1 MSSARAGHDRS
12 GAQQNR
18 GALLRRRLP
27 PCRKATRRSVKC
39 PVQVGGVRQGQFAQS
54 LQRRGIDDSV
64 RATMADGNPLAVD
77 DHAKFRIGHYRPLF
91 LK

>member
-1 MSSARAGHDRS
+1 
-12 GAQQNR
+12 
-18 GALLRRRLP
+18 
-27 PCRKATRRSVKC
+27 
-39 PVQVGGVRQGQFAQS
+39 
-54 LQRRGIDDSV
+54 V